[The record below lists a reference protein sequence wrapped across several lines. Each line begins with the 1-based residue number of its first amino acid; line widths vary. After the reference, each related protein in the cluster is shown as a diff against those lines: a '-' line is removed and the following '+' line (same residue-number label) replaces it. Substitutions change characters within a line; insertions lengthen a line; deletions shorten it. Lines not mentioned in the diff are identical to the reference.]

1 MKKRIRKHRL
11 VEPEY
16 NKFEVIVVIY
26 RERVNKGLIKLKVGD
41 VCPHC
46 VEDNLQ
52 LAFGVEPYT
61 INHLQCPTCDS
72 TYNL

>member
-16 NKFEVIVVIY
+16 NEMEVIEAIIK
-26 RERVNKGLIKLKVGD
+26 ERLKDGRIQRKCTHCEDGILEFVNG
-41 VCPHC
+41 C
-46 VEDNLQ
+46 Q
-52 LAFGVEPYT
+52 PYT
-61 INHLQCPTCDS
+61 IDHLQCPTCDS